1 MVLVGAISLQSDTIP
16 SNSSDSQPNQGSGG
30 GSGGDGIPTHQA
42 SRIGPVVG
50 GVIGGLSLLALVIGL
65 YFMIRKRR
73 ETKNSIS
80 ITSRPPLLEPFPVS
94 YNSVLPSST
103 ATRSVTVYPTLNRRE
118 KSNASRPDPS
128 DSNEPPPPPNKG
140 MTSVAGG
147 SHTSPSSNSRDGRP
161 ADLSS
166 GVAESS
172 SGAANRG
179 EGLPTLELLRL
190 LNNRLWPDDAPPEYT
205 SRSQS

>member
-1 MVLVGAISLQSDTIP
+1 MVLVGAISLQNDTIP

-103 ATRSVTVYPTLNRRE
+103 ATRSVTTVYPHRRE

-128 DSNEPPPPPNKG
+128 DSE
-140 MTSVAGG
+140 MTSVAGL
-147 SHTSPSSNSRDGRP
+147 HTSPSSNSRDGRP
-161 ADLSS
+161 AVLPS
-166 GVAESS
+166 GVSESS
-172 SGAANRG
+172 SGAADR
-179 EGLPTLELLRL
+179 LRL

-205 SRSQS
+205 NTSRSQS